1 MGLFD
6 KKTCALCGA
15 SVGLLGGMLGENLA
29 DGAYMCGDCRKKC
42 IPDKT
47 LDFSA
52 MTVDAAKALIAVADA
67 NKKKGAAEF
76 HATRQFS
83 SGMYADMPALD
94 VDEDHGWFMNASA
107 RDGWVYELDDIYTF
121 CLDVTT
127 IPLSEGEV
135 YNVNLHPYP
144 QLPACA
150 IGALTYVA
158 LYMLKTGIYGAI
170 AGNIWGPV
178 ASKFPASII
187 NAGAA
192 MIAAPLFY
200 RAVLPALKAGGILKQ
215 VEAAAK

>member
-15 SVGLLGGMLGENLA
+15 PVGLLGGMLGENLA

-121 CLDVTT
+121 CLDATT
-127 IPLSEGEV
+127 APLAEGEE

-144 QLPACA
+144 QLPVCPSGQKVIDAKLKLWLLDNELGVDMLEISLIPAFAPGEEHVQSAYACA
-150 IGALTYVA
+150 QD
-158 LYMLKTGIYGAI
+158 
-170 AGNIWGPV
+170 
-178 ASKFPASII
+178 
-187 NAGAA
+187 
-192 MIAAPLFY
+192 FY
-200 RAVLPALKAGGILKQ
+200 SFMKSRRMAQKQ
-215 VEAAAK
+215 RSGR

>member
-6 KKTCALCGA
+6 KKTCAICGA

-29 DGAYMCGDCRKKC
+29 DGAYMCGDCSKRC

-121 CLDVTT
+121 CLDATT
-127 IPLSEGEV
+127 APLAEGEN
-135 YNVNLHPYP
+135 YSLNLHPYP
-144 QLPACA
+144 QLPVCPSGQKVIDAKLKLWLLDNELGVDMLEISLIPAFAPSEEHVQSAYACA
-150 IGALTYVA
+150 QD
-158 LYMLKTGIYGAI
+158 
-170 AGNIWGPV
+170 
-178 ASKFPASII
+178 
-187 NAGAA
+187 
-192 MIAAPLFY
+192 FY
-200 RAVLPALKAGGILKQ
+200 SFMKSWRMAQKQ
-215 VEAAAK
+215 RRGK

>member
-42 IPDKT
+42 IPDKN
-47 LDFSA
+47 LDFKA
-52 MTVDAAKALIAVADA
+52 MTVDAAKALIAVAEA
-67 NKKKGAAEF
+67 NKKKGASEF

-94 VDEDHGWFMNASA
+94 VDEDHGWFMNAA
-107 RDGWVYELDDIYTF
+107 AKDGWVYELDDIYSF

-127 IPLSEGEV
+127 TPLTEGEE

-144 QLPACA
+144 QLPACPSGQKVIDA
-150 IGALTYVA
+150 KLKLWLLDNELGVD
-158 LYMLKTGIYGAI
+158 MLEISLI
-170 AGNIWGPV
+170 
-178 ASKFPASII
+178 PAF
-187 NAGAA
+187 
-192 MIAAPLFY
+192 APSEEHVQSAYACAQDFY
-200 RAVLPALKAGGILKQ
+200 SFMKSRRMAQKQ
-215 VEAAAK
+215 RSGR

>member
-6 KKTCALCGA
+6 KKTCALCSA

-47 LDFSA
+47 LDFNA
-52 MTVDAAKALIAVADA
+52 LTVDAAKALIAVAEA
-67 NKKKGAAEF
+67 NKKKGASEF

-94 VDEDHGWFMNASA
+94 VDEDHGWFMNAA
-107 RDGWVYELDDIYTF
+107 KKDGWVYELDDIYSF

-127 IPLSEGEV
+127 TPLTEGEE

-144 QLPACA
+144 QLPACPSGQKVIDA
-150 IGALTYVA
+150 KLKLWLLDNELGVD
-158 LYMLKTGIYGAI
+158 MLEISLI
-170 AGNIWGPV
+170 
-178 ASKFPASII
+178 PAF
-187 NAGAA
+187 
-192 MIAAPLFY
+192 APSEEHVQSAYACAQDFY
-200 RAVLPALKAGGILKQ
+200 SFMKSRRMAQKQ
-215 VEAAAK
+215 RSGR

>member
-52 MTVDAAKALIAVADA
+52 MTVDAAKALIAVAEA
-67 NKKKGAAEF
+67 NKKKGASEF

-94 VDEDHGWFMNASA
+94 VDEDHGWFMNAA
-107 RDGWVYELDDIYTF
+107 KKDGWVYELDDIYSF

-127 IPLSEGEV
+127 TPLTEGEE
-135 YNVNLHPYP
+135 YNVNLHLYP
-144 QLPACA
+144 QLPACPSGQKVIDA
-150 IGALTYVA
+150 KLKLWLLDNELGVD
-158 LYMLKTGIYGAI
+158 MLEISLI
-170 AGNIWGPV
+170 
-178 ASKFPASII
+178 PAF
-187 NAGAA
+187 
-192 MIAAPLFY
+192 APSEEHVQSAYACAQDFY
-200 RAVLPALKAGGILKQ
+200 SFMKSWRMAQKQ
-215 VEAAAK
+215 RSGR

>member
-42 IPDKT
+42 IPDET
-47 LDFSA
+47 LNFKA
-52 MTVDAAKALIAVADA
+52 RTVDAAKALIAVAEA
-67 NKKKGAAEF
+67 NKKKGASGF

-94 VDEDHGWFMNASA
+94 VDENHGWFMNAA
-107 RDGWVYELDDIYTF
+107 AKDGWVYELDDIYSF

-127 IPLSEGEV
+127 TPLTEGEE

-144 QLPACA
+144 QLPVCPSGQKVIDAKLKLWLLDNELGVDMLEISLIPAFAPGEEHVQSAYACA
-150 IGALTYVA
+150 QD
-158 LYMLKTGIYGAI
+158 
-170 AGNIWGPV
+170 
-178 ASKFPASII
+178 
-187 NAGAA
+187 
-192 MIAAPLFY
+192 FY
-200 RAVLPALKAGGILKQ
+200 SFMKSRRMAQKQ
-215 VEAAAK
+215 RSGR

>member
-42 IPDKT
+42 IPDNT
-47 LDFSA
+47 LDFNA
-52 MTVDAAKALIAVADA
+52 LTVDAAKALIAVAEA
-67 NKKKGAAEF
+67 NKKKGASEF

-94 VDEDHGWFMNASA
+94 VDEGHGWFMNAA
-107 RDGWVYELDDIYTF
+107 KKDGWVYELDDIYSF

-127 IPLSEGEV
+127 TPLTEGEE

-144 QLPACA
+144 QLPACPSGQKVIDA
-150 IGALTYVA
+150 KLKLWLLDNELGVD
-158 LYMLKTGIYGAI
+158 MLEISLI
-170 AGNIWGPV
+170 
-178 ASKFPASII
+178 PAF
-187 NAGAA
+187 
-192 MIAAPLFY
+192 APSEEHVQSAYACAQDFY
-200 RAVLPALKAGGILKQ
+200 SFMKSRRMAQKQ
-215 VEAAAK
+215 RSGR

>member
-47 LDFSA
+47 LDFNA
-52 MTVDAAKALIAVADA
+52 LTVDAAKALIAVADA
-67 NKKKGAAEF
+67 NKKKGASEF

-94 VDEDHGWFMNASA
+94 VDEGHGWFMNAA
-107 RDGWVYELDDIYTF
+107 KKDGWVYELDDIYSF

-127 IPLSEGEV
+127 APLTEGEN
-135 YNVNLHPYP
+135 YSLNLHPYP
-144 QLPACA
+144 QLPVCPSGQKVIDAKLKLWLLDNELGVDMLEISLIPAFAPSEEHVQSAYACA
-150 IGALTYVA
+150 QD
-158 LYMLKTGIYGAI
+158 
-170 AGNIWGPV
+170 
-178 ASKFPASII
+178 
-187 NAGAA
+187 
-192 MIAAPLFY
+192 FY
-200 RAVLPALKAGGILKQ
+200 SFMKSRRMAQKQ
-215 VEAAAK
+215 SSGR